1 MKTHL
6 AYLVIIAAVAIFFA
20 KRPAPEPG
28 KPGPDLASQLAALTR
43 ENRELKT
50 KVKAAETKPE
60 PGEAS
65 AWDAL
70 ESFNEGDP
78 AANKDAEA
86 KEDKKANAFAAWKDL
101 ARNPEFKQM
110 MKDQQRLK
118 AEEAVAVEY
127 RMLVDWFDLEGDD
140 RETFKALLLKREMA
154 SNRMGWKMMT
164 DDDEDGDGT
173 FNSARMKA
181 MMAKTRR
188 AQEEVEEEIKAF
200 LTPEAYDEY
209 AQYQE
214 TRQARSQVDKMQPVF
229 SNASMPLSEEQ
240 RGDLVEVIHEIRRG
254 SPDRAE
260 QKLEHFE
267 ALEQDPEQ
275 WKSMM
280 QQHLD
285 TQDLQAR
292 HIVEDA
298 AGFLDE
304 GQLVE
309 LRNHLDRELKQ
320 QEIGI
325 RMAEQWAP
333 MWMEQNKADPPAE
346 NAPAPEAKP

>member
-6 AYLVIIAAVAIFFA
+6 AYLFIIAVVAIFFVT
-20 KRPAPEPG
+20 RPAPEPD
-28 KPGPDLASQLAALTR
+28 KPGPDLASQLAVLTR
-43 ENRELKT
+43 ENQELKT
-50 KVKAAETKPE
+50 KVKAAGTKPE
-60 PGEAS
+60 PEEAS

-70 ESFNEGDP
+70 ESFSEGE
-78 AANKDAEA
+78 AAASEDAEA
-86 KEDKKANAFAAWKDL
+86 KEDKKADAFAAWKDM

-118 AEEAVAVEY
+118 AEEAVAIEY

-154 SNRMGWKMMT
+154 SNRMGWKMMAG
-164 DDDEDGDGT
+164 DDEDKDGT
-173 FNSARMKA
+173 FNSARMRA
-181 MMAKTRR
+181 MMAKTRL
-188 AQEEVEEEIKAF
+188 AQEEVEEEIEAF

-254 SPDRAE
+254 SPDQVE

-298 AGFLDE
+298 EGFLDE

-309 LRNHLDRELKQ
+309 LRSHLDRELKQ

-346 NAPAPEAKP
+346 NAAPEVKP

>member
-6 AYLVIIAAVAIFFA
+6 AYLFIIAVVAIFFA
-20 KRPAPEPG
+20 TRPAPEPD
-28 KPGPDLASQLAALTR
+28 KPSPDLANQLAALTR
-43 ENRELKT
+43 ENQELKT
-50 KVKAAETKPE
+50 KVKAVETKPE

-70 ESFNEGDP
+70 ESFSEGEA
-78 AANKDAEA
+78 AANEDAEA
-86 KEDKKANAFAAWKDL
+86 KEDKKANAFAAWKDM

-118 AEEAVAVEY
+118 AEEAVAIEY

-154 SNRMGWKMMT
+154 SNRMGWKMMAG
-164 DDDEDGDGT
+164 DDEDGDGK
-173 FNSARMKA
+173 FNSASMRA
-181 MMAKTRR
+181 MMTKTRL
-188 AQEEVEEEIKAF
+188 AQEEVEKEIEAF

-214 TRQARSQVDKMQPVF
+214 TREARSQVDKMQPVF

-254 SPDRAE
+254 SPDQVE

-285 TQDLQAR
+285 TQDLQAEQV
-292 HIVEDA
+292 VENA

-346 NAPAPEAKP
+346 NTPAPEAKP